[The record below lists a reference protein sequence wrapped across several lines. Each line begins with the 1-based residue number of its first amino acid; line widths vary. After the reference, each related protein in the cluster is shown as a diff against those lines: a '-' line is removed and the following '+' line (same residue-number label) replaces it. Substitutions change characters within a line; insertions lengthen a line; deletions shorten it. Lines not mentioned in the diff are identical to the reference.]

1 MEELNGKE
9 EKEKVIQKRM
19 QVRSGISKDVLLEL
33 IHESKLFEFSSLD
46 PAEIA
51 YRNVV
56 VGLLYK
62 MGFNDEANIK
72 RIVDFLYTLPIVGE
86 VQSTST
92 ATEQ

>member
-1 MEELNGKE
+1 MEEFNGKE
-9 EKEKVIQKRM
+9 EKEKAIQKRM

-33 IHESKLFEFSSLD
+33 IQESKLFEFSSID

-56 VGLLYK
+56 IGLLYK
-62 MGFNDEANIK
+62 MGFNDEGNIK

-86 VQSTST
+86 ETSKT
-92 ATEQ
+92 TIEQ

>member
-1 MEELNGKE
+1 MEEFNGKE
-9 EKEKVIQKRM
+9 EKEKIIQKRM

-33 IHESKLFEFSSLD
+33 IQESKLFEFSSID

-56 VGLLYK
+56 IGLLYK
-62 MGFNDEANIK
+62 MGFNDEVNIK

-86 VQSTST
+86 ETSKT
-92 ATEQ
+92 TIEQ

>member
-1 MEELNGKE
+1 MEEFNGKE
-9 EKEKVIQKRM
+9 EKEKIIQKRM

-33 IHESKLFEFSSLD
+33 IRESKLFEFSSID

-56 VGLLYK
+56 IGLLYK
-62 MGFNDEANIK
+62 MGFNDEGNIK

-86 VQSTST
+86 ETSKT
-92 ATEQ
+92 TIEQ

>member
-1 MEELNGKE
+1 MEEFNGKE
-9 EKEKVIQKRM
+9 EKEKIIQKRM

-33 IHESKLFEFSSLD
+33 IQESKLFEFSSID

-56 VGLLYK
+56 IGLLYK
-62 MGFNDEANIK
+62 MGFNDEGNIK

-86 VQSTST
+86 ETSKT
-92 ATEQ
+92 TIEQ

>member
-1 MEELNGKE
+1 MEEFNGKE
-9 EKEKVIQKRM
+9 EKEKIIQKRM

-33 IHESKLFEFSSLD
+33 IQESKLFEFSSID

-56 VGLLYK
+56 IGLLYK
-62 MGFNDEANIK
+62 MGFNDEGNIK

-86 VQSTST
+86 ETSKT
-92 ATEQ
+92 TI